1 MNTSKVKN
9 MTAKTTV
16 CAAAAVLAGVISS
29 ASAGEF
35 YDNETT
41 NTMFTVNAS
50 AVDLTESVWGGTPTN
65 GSATVQ
71 SASDAIVLD
80 TDLDDPLVYTPGGT
94 SGEIAVVKAHVVVSP
109 NATVPEAITDAQA
122 ALTTVTN
129 NSGYLEWYG
138 LVGGNSGAEWIAL
151 TGDTP
156 VTDEAY
162 DIIITLDNR
171 AGQKTIRYSVKGPGD
186 ADYTHLTYETTEWLN
201 NPKNNKSGITAIAFS
216 GVGQF
221 GDFSAD
227 SVVNDAVSI
236 EYVGEVAGFDFKGGS
251 VTALVSAASGSFAGK
266 TATLSIVDFADGS
279 TKTFDAVSVPNDG
292 NLSWDLSD
300 KITTLTP
307 GGTYSYTVSISGGPS
322 ASGTFTAANW
332 NADGDW
338 FRAAVGD
345 IYNGTWSETPE
356 ITNSNQYAIYGDTS
370 FNVTDS
376 NPGMGV
382 VSRVDTKYTFETFV
396 SADALQALDDAVS
409 GIVAATNGSGAAWYA
424 YTGNATWSPLDAITP
439 AVNAE
444 YILRAEFDFKSST
457 KRVRYQVSTDNGA
470 SFTPMTLSG
479 NQWIDLTAAGQ
490 AKTSLSAVSISGKG
504 VLTSIRATVSDSS
517 VAAAGGNH
525 YATLWDAIE
534 SNSGAVTLLTNATL
548 TPSGIGRRIF
558 QITDIGFE
566 MKYNEAA
573 SAGWSLFKKGDYWYL
588 MKIGGTY
595 LFK

>member
-35 YDNETT
+35 YGNNETT
-41 NTMFTVNAS
+41 NNMFTVNAS

-109 NATVPEAITDAQA
+109 NATVPDAIGDAQA

-201 NPKNNKSGITAIAFS
+201 NPKNNKSGITAVAFS

-227 SVVNDAVSI
+227 SVEQAAVATISL
-236 EYVGEVAGFDFKGGS
+236 GEVAGFDFMGGS
-251 VTALVSAASGSFAGK
+251 VTAAVTAASGK
-266 TATLSIVDFADGS
+266 TATLTIVDFADGS
-279 TKTFDAVSVPNDG
+279 TKTFTGVTVPNNG

-307 GGTYSYTVSISGGPS
+307 GGTYSYTVSIENGPS

-376 NPGMGV
+376 NPGTGV

-457 KRVRYQVSTDNGA
+457 KRVRYQVSTDSGA
-470 SFTPMTLSG
+470 SFTPMTYNG
-479 NQWIDLTAAGQ
+479 AQWISLVDQ

-548 TPSGIGRRIF
+548 TPSGIGRRKF
-558 QITDIGFE
+558 QITDSDFE

>member
-29 ASAGEF
+29 ASAGDF
-35 YDNETT
+35 YGNNETT
-41 NTMFTVNAS
+41 NNMFTVNAS

-71 SASDAIVLD
+71 SASDSIVLD

-109 NATVPEAITDAQA
+109 NATVPDAIGDAQA

-171 AGQKTIRYSVKGPGD
+171 ANHKTIRYSVKGPEDPG
-186 ADYTHLTYETTEWLN
+186 YTHLTYETNEWLD
-201 NPKNNKSGITAIAFS
+201 NPKNNKSGITAVAFS

-227 SVVNDAVSI
+227 SVEEAAVATISL
-236 EYVGEVAGFDFKGGS
+236 GEVAGFDFMGGS
-251 VTALVSAASGSFAGK
+251 VTAAVTAASGK
-266 TATLSIVDFADGS
+266 TATLTVVDFATGN
-279 TKTFDAVSVPNDG
+279 TETFTGVTVPNDG
-292 NLSWDLSD
+292 NLSWDLSE

-307 GGTYSYTVSISGGPS
+307 GGTYSYTVSIANGPS

-370 FNVTDS
+370 FNVADS
-376 NPGMGV
+376 NPGTGV

-424 YTGNATWSPLDAITP
+424 YTGSAPWPALDAITP
-439 AVNAE
+439 EVNTE

-517 VAAAGGNH
+517 VAAAGGNR

-548 TPSGIGRRIF
+548 TPSGIGRRKF
-558 QITDIGFE
+558 QITDSGFE

>member
-1 MNTSKVKN
+1 

-35 YDNETT
+35 YGNETT
-41 NTMFTVNAS
+41 NNMFTVDAS
-50 AVDLTESVWGGTPTN
+50 AVNLTEPVWGGTPTN

-80 TDLDDPLVYTPGGT
+80 TELDDPLVYTPADG

-109 NATVPEAITDAQA
+109 NATVPDAITDAQA

-138 LVGGNSGAEWIAL
+138 LRGDGTGGAEWIAL

-171 AGQKTIRYSVKGPGD
+171 VGEKKIRYSVKGPGD
-186 ADYTHLTYETTEWLN
+186 AVYTHLTYETTEWLN
-201 NPKNNKSGITAIAFS
+201 NPKNTELGITAVAFS

-227 SVVNDAVSI
+227 SVEEAAVATISL
-236 EYVGEVAGFDFKGGS
+236 GEVAGFDFMGGS
-251 VTALVSAASGSFAGK
+251 VTAAVTAASGK
-266 TATLSIVDFADGS
+266 TATLTIVDFSDGS
-279 TKTFDAVSVPNDG
+279 TKTFTGVTVPNDG
-292 NLSWDLSD
+292 NLSWDLSE

-307 GGTYSYTVSISGGPS
+307 GGTYSYTVSIANGPS

-332 NADGDW
+332 AADGDW

-345 IYNGTWSETPE
+345 IYNGAWSETPE

-370 FNVTDS
+370 FNVADS
-376 NPGMGV
+376 DPGTGV

-409 GIVAATNGSGAAWYA
+409 GIVAATNGSGAAWHA
-424 YTGNATWSPLDAITP
+424 YTGSATWSALDAITP
-439 AVNAE
+439 AVNTE
-444 YILRAEFDFKSST
+444 YILRAEFDFQSST

-470 SFTPMTLSG
+470 SFTPMTYNG
-479 NQWIDLTAAGQ
+479 AQWINLVDQTKA
-490 AKTSLSAVSISGKG
+490 SLSAVSISGKG

-517 VAAAGGNH
+517 VVADNGGAH
-525 YATLWDAIE
+525 YATLWDAIT
-534 SNSGAVTLLTNATL
+534 NGTGPFTLLTNATL
-548 TPSGIGRRIF
+548 TPSGIGRQKF
-558 QITDIGFE
+558 QILNNGFE